1 LFIASQTVFQA
12 KLLLFLF
19 KYRPLSKVNKKEGF
33 IFGLL
38 ILKNSKMADLCY
50 SGKIEWPRH
59 VDPVAKDLIKKLL
72 VQVVFHSFEVSLTL
86 IYIDKFFECFYIL
99 YSTRLHLQSFR
110 FQCIGGCWY
119 GTRDCYDFGIC
130 IQTL

>member
-1 LFIASQTVFQA
+1 MLEFYNNLWGARNRVGICRTGPPGYIGWQNRFLGIDFWAPYKFKNTTSASMSKF
-12 KLLLFLF
+12 
-19 KYRPLSKVNKKEGF
+19 RPASIQYEQKGS

-72 VQVVFHSFEVSLTL
+72 VQVVFYSF
-86 IYIDKFFECFYIL
+86 FFKL
-99 YSTRLHLQSFR
+99 KS
-110 FQCIGGCWY
+110 
-119 GTRDCYDFGIC
+119 D
-130 IQTL
+130 